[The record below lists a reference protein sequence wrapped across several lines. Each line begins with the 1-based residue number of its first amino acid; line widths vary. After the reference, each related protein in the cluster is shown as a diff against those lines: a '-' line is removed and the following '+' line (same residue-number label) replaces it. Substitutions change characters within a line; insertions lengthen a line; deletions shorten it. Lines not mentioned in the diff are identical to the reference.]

1 MTQTKQ
7 PILSI
12 IIPVLNEEAFIGKVL
27 DHLAQTSSPKNI
39 KEVIC
44 VDGGSRDK
52 TVAVAEQQ
60 GVKVVQ
66 SARGRAKQMNCG
78 AQHATG
84 EILYFLHADTF
95 TPSHFDQLILN
106 SVDQGYE
113 SGCFRMKF
121 DTQNPFLRFF
131 AYLSRINHRLCR
143 GGDQSLFV
151 KRDLFLK
158 AKGFNEDYLIYEDTE
173 FITRLYRQTA
183 FKILPDAV
191 VTSARKYREKGWMK
205 VQFHFAM
212 IHLKNYLGAEPHEL
226 YRYYQKNI
234 LA

>member
-1 MTQTKQ
+1 M
-7 PILSI
+7 
-12 IIPVLNEEAFIGKVL
+12 LNEEAFIGKVL
-27 DHLAQTSSPKNI
+27 DHLTRTSSFGNI

-44 VDGGSRDK
+44 VDGGSQDK
-52 TVAVAEQQ
+52 TTTVANQHGAQVIH
-60 GVKVVQ
+60 
-66 SARGRAKQMNCG
+66 SDRGRAKQMNFG
-78 AQHATG
+78 AAHASG

-95 TPSHFDQLILN
+95 TPDHFDQLILD

-113 SGCFRMKF
+113 SGCFWMKF
-121 DTQNPFLRFF
+121 DTKNPFLRFF
-131 AYLSRINHRLCR
+131 AYMSRINHTLCR

-158 AKGFNEDYLIYEDTE
+158 TKGFNEAYFIYEDTE
-173 FITRLYRQTA
+173 FITRLYRETA

-191 VTSARKYREKGWMK
+191 LTSARKYREKGWIK

-212 IHLKNYLGAEPHEL
+212 IHLKNYFGAKPEEL